1 MAASPARRPSRS
13 TTGNTA
19 HAKSAVERQALGL
32 GPGRRVRSGH
42 ELAQV
47 ASSSGAGTPTWRQR
61 PHFGQNSVAGP
72 SSARRSTVTHT
83 ESERRPGQES
93 PDAVRT
99 SGTPSR
105 GEAGPATHLRCPDFP
120 LPLLSCAKR
129 QRMIRCLPTVG
140 RDSFHGAHRV
150 SHDVIP
156 KPVGISCRRSQEQRR
171 FGNLL
176 GGASGRTHF
185 VGSYLDAPPRGIPA
199 CTETPVRENRIRTGK
214 IHRPGEGFKCRIN
227 RLVPRRA
234 RSDGGGVQAEHWF

>member
-1 MAASPARRPSRS
+1 MRSQRSNGRPSAWGPGDEFVQDRSSRKWPRRP
-13 TTGNTA
+13 
-19 HAKSAVERQALGL
+19 
-32 GPGRRVRSGH
+32 VRG
-42 ELAQV
+42 
-47 ASSSGAGTPTWRQR
+47 RQR
-61 PHFGQNSVAGP
+61 GGSARISDRIPWSGP
-72 SSARRSTVTHT
+72 SSGRRSTVTHT